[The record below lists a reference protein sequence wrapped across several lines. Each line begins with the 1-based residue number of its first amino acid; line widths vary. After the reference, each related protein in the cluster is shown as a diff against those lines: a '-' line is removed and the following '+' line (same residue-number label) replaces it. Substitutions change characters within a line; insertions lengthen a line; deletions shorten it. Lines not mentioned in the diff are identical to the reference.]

1 MPTSS
6 SAVSCCTHYL
16 TASTASATTA
26 SSPMAPAI
34 THPSSHSRVDEYVPI
49 LFIRIRYDRQ
59 QLLDSYTPLRSQDAE
74 FSQMRLQSV
83 DQLGALAHQ

>member
-59 QLLDSYTPLRSQDAE
+59 QLLDPTPPCAVKMPSSARCACK
-74 FSQMRLQSV
+74 
-83 DQLGALAHQ
+83 ALISWVR